1 MGDCNLNENCI
12 YVPQALLDAV
22 HSSGF
27 RIELAETILLSWWM
41 IDCWNTEQTRAN
53 RVRKWK
59 RIHDQYFIR
68 INKTAES
75 RAKARRWL
83 VDEGFIEIRQVVC
96 LDGVTRN
103 RRIKGKECQSYRTKN
118 ARRYSI
124 YRLAKK
130 SVFDCLPCSTASD
143 EESKKTRENLGKLTR
158 KSSDSGNLKE
168 KKTGRQANRDQQT
181 LLTLIHNKGVVKR
194 GRVVNRLYSPWTGL
208 RKELRTL
215 FTLDGQEID
224 SFDLQAAQPTLMAS
238 MAGDT
243 KMLAD
248 CQSDAF
254 YKGLAA
260 ELGLER
266 EDAKDCFYPY
276 VYGPIRKVGT
286 TQPQALKI
294 QEWMRDKYETSA
306 KFIDSRKTGRY
317 YGLFS
322 REMQNKEAAIF
333 VDGIF
338 RELNQRGVVVLTIHD
353 SIFFG
358 EKDREEVR
366 AVTENHLRKH
376 IKDGLFKIK

>member
-22 HSSGF
+22 HSTGF
-27 RIELAETILLSWWM
+27 RIELAETVLLSWWM
-41 IDCWNTEQTRAN
+41 IDCWNAEQTRAN
-53 RVRKWK
+53 RVHKWK

-68 INKTAES
+68 INKTDES

-96 LDGVTRN
+96 QDGISRN
-103 RRIKGKECQSYRTKN
+103 RRIRGRECQSYRTKN
-118 ARRYSI
+118 ARAYSRYP
-124 YRLAKK
+124 LAKK
-130 SVFDCLPCSTASD
+130 SVFDCLPCSTGSD
-143 EESKKTRENLGKLTR
+143 EESKKTRENLGLLQ
-158 KSSDSGNLKE
+158 LKDQGLGIL
-168 KKTGRQANRDQQT
+168 KKKKIGRQANRDRQT

-238 MAGDT
+238 MAGDS

-266 EDAKDCFYPY
+266 EDGKNCFYPY

-286 TQPQALKI
+286 KQPQALKI
-294 QEWMRDKYETSA
+294 QEWMRDKYETA
-306 KFIDSRKTGRY
+306 ADFVDSRKTGRY

-338 RELNQRGVVVLTIHD
+338 RELNREDVVALTIHD

-358 EKDREEVR
+358 ENDRDQVK
-366 AVTENHLRKH
+366 AVTESHLREH